1 MRIYPNF
8 LKVFLAEGIKAP
20 LTGSA
25 LSAAAVSEEGPGH
38 GQRGSGLR
46 PEESLSAF
54 SRVRQALPSFLF
66 STNLD
71 IGITHN
77 FWLKN
82 ADTFPLPH
90 SIPKQAWQH
99 SFHFRMSIKYCTCVS
114 HGIIASVYMKLN
126 KWCLKPKA
134 SINFSSGKH
143 WSISDMEWKNLDH
156 QLNSQLHTH

>member
-8 LKVFLAEGIKAP
+8 LKVFLAKGIKAP

-54 SRVRQALPSFLF
+54 SRVRQALLSFLF

-71 IGITHN
+71 TR
-77 FWLKN
+77 
-82 ADTFPLPH
+82 D
-90 SIPKQAWQH
+90 
-99 SFHFRMSIKYCTCVS
+99 
-114 HGIIASVYMKLN
+114 
-126 KWCLKPKA
+126 
-134 SINFSSGKH
+134 
-143 WSISDMEWKNLDH
+143 
-156 QLNSQLHTH
+156 NSQFLAEER